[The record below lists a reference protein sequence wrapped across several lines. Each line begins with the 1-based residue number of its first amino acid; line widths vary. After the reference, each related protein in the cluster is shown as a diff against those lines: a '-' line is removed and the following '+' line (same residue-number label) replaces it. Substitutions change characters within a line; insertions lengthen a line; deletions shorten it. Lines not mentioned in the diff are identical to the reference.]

1 MGLVDE
7 VLSRFASHARQR
19 YLQLDFDA
27 EAIGNGAYAHGSVDR
42 HISRDSDF
50 VARSNELHC
59 TDKARAVTG
68 GKKLFGVGA
77 FLALATQSLR
87 PRQLQVQSAFRCH
100 SSAFPASGS
109 LGVRT

>member
-1 MGLVDE
+1 MACDLDERKCHVYVVPRCVRIGTHNMGLVYE
-7 VLSRFASHARQR
+7 VLSRFASHARHR

-27 EAIGNGAYAHGSVDR
+27 ESIGNRTDAHGSVDR
-42 HISRDSDF
+42 NISGDSDF

-77 FLALATQSLR
+77 FLALSTQ
-87 PRQLQVQSAFRCH
+87 
-100 SSAFPASGS
+100 
-109 LGVRT
+109 